1 MLLLSIFIFLWLN
14 DSGAYLVGSTIGKH
28 RLFERIS
35 PKKSWEGF
43 WGGLVLSVLA
53 GYVMG
58 AYFNDIFHT
67 SSRNCYFTSVFS
79 GSVDNLLHSVH
90 V

>member
-1 MLLLSIFIFLWLN
+1 MSTISFSENSMLLLSIFIFLWLN

-53 GYVMG
+53 GYCLL
-58 AYFNDIFHT
+58 YT
-67 SSRNCYFTSVFS
+67 SYVNWAIP
-79 GSVDNLLHSVH
+79 
-90 V
+90 